1 MSTSYKYRKVTE
13 TLAQSLANFETVDT
27 LLFRVGE
34 EADPN
39 TLELKNRWQTVLTNG
54 SELAEYVKT
63 HHRVQAP
70 AVLTSLEEL
79 AKFTD
84 VTRPFRLSIIG
95 QKGVGKS
102 ALVNALLGA
111 SKIQYTP
118 SEVAG
123 KAVSGTRIRLMAGE
137 EGSPTWRVVFL
148 TPRRLWEIGSHLL
161 VVARLAVP
169 TPPKDLNR
177 RETVLLTLKEALAT
191 EKNSALEINST
202 LHIQARS
209 ARDTLA
215 KMLEVYR
222 SAENIIPADFSLE
235 LDDQDV
241 DGPISPYLRQTP
253 EGLHLIVDYVERF
266 IPAEEAGVLAG
277 RRIELEDVLGLDD
290 PRDSFFALEAFRES
304 FAVVMVFK
312 CDRGLN
318 TESSSLLEYLFKRDE
333 EELTRFGNPAD
344 LNKAIIVANQFDGV
358 AANITVESK
367 ANPLKGIEDLRR
379 DLARY
384 TKRAVPIYLTSA
396 EMARNARLV
405 LENPQARPSAAYSFY
420 LASLTNL
427 LEVVVE
433 TGNSVPD
440 YLDFIMAKRA
450 ELEDTDTQNRTGQTQ
465 AQLVYELSGLPRL
478 LTKVEE
484 ALEAGSI
491 LRGRVANAEY
501 YYSTAISE
509 TAHCYARRMRE
520 YGLEIDEFNQPTG
533 NLESRLFTK
542 FQHEMHQKL
551 EEADRELRKA
561 YFSFAQSYIHGP
573 LPRQA
578 EENRE
583 NFLKTI
589 REALTKNRDLIQTQP
604 HISTGEMVTDAWRKI
619 FEDLNDWLALE
630 AGRQT
635 RRLVGPLVL
644 EIERLAGSLE
654 KRLAELGV
662 VTPTEGFWHN
672 YRERLARLRDRLQ
685 MQAEMLGVAYYTDY
699 RFSVYDLSIAEAL
712 HVGEP
717 IERRERV
724 VRQMQER
731 VLTWYNQLWH
741 LLAKVTMTELNT
753 FVSEIR
759 YYILGLPAEGSLL
772 AGLQVSGKEGGE
784 LAPVESLVAALAQRY
799 HTDEHFRR
807 QYQLREPS
815 PSERLTAEIR
825 EWLELVRPPLVG
837 LVELGK
843 ALASVGIISEGQVG
857 TVTEEGLETEDEE
870 NPSTAPTSSNSGTNS
885 TGAAA
890 ANQPAANGFTRLKV
904 PVESLHPY
912 RSVTKQVWEINNPD
926 KEANGTRLHFS
937 RIDLTGPND
946 RIIVESFG
954 KQERQVITGQ
964 QQELWT
970 RTFSGQMVTIHFIAE
985 NSAKPG
991 WGFVLDGLETVV
1003 AVEAR

>member
-1 MSTSYKYRKVTE
+1 MFTSYQYRKVTE

-27 LLFRVGE
+27 LLFRAGE
-34 EADPN
+34 EPDPN
-39 TLELKNRWQTVLTNG
+39 TLDLKSRWQTVLTNG
-54 SELAEYVKT
+54 HELAEYVKD

-79 AKFTD
+79 AKYTD

-111 SKIQYTP
+111 SKVQYTP

-137 EGSPTWRVVFL
+137 EGTPTWRIVFL
-148 TPRRLWEIGSHLL
+148 SPRRLWEIGSHLL
-161 VVARLAVP
+161 VVARMTVP
-169 TPPKDLNR
+169 TPPKNLNR
-177 RETVLLTLKEALAT
+177 RESVLLTLKEALAT
-191 EKNSALEINST
+191 EKTGELEINST
-202 LHIQARS
+202 LQIQARS
-209 ARDTLA
+209 ARDTLTR
-215 KMLEVYR
+215 MLEVYR
-222 SAENIIPADFSLE
+222 QAENLIPADFRLE
-235 LDDQDV
+235 LDDPDV

-333 EELTRFGNPAD
+333 EELAHFGNPAD

-405 LENPQARPSAAYSFY
+405 LENPQARPSAAYSSY
-420 LASLTNL
+420 LTSLTNL

-433 TGNSVPD
+433 TENSTPD
-440 YLDFIMAKRA
+440 YLDFIMAKRTK
-450 ELEDTDTQNRTGQTQ
+450 LEDIQNRTGEAQ
-465 AQLVYELSGLPRL
+465 AQLVLELSGLPRL
-478 LTKVEE
+478 IAKVTE

-501 YYSTAISE
+501 YYASAISE
-509 TAHCYARRMRE
+509 TARCYARRMRE
-520 YGLEIDEFNQPTG
+520 YGLEIDEFNQPSG
-533 NLESRLFTK
+533 NLESRLFSK
-542 FQHEMHQKL
+542 FQHEMQQKL

-662 VTPTEGFWHN
+662 STPTEGFWQN
-672 YRERLARLRDRLQ
+672 YRERLARLRERLQ
-685 MQAEMLGVAYYTDY
+685 MQAEMLGIAYYTDY
-699 RFSVYDLSIAEAL
+699 RFSVYDLGIAEAL

-731 VLTWYNQLWH
+731 VMTWYNQLWH

-799 HTDEHFRR
+799 HTDEHYRR

-815 PSERLTAEIR
+815 PAERLTAEIR
-825 EWLELVRPPLVG
+825 DWLDLVRPPLVG

-843 ALASVGIISEGQVG
+843 ALASVGTTSESEVG
-857 TVTEEGLETEDEE
+857 TGREEESETEEDEDQT
-870 NPSTAPTSSNSGTNS
+870 NPISTPTPGTNS
-885 TGAAA
+885 TWAAA
-890 ANQPAANGFTRLKV
+890 SSHTTTNGFTRLKV

-912 RSVTKQVWEINNPD
+912 RSVTKQVWEISNPD
-926 KEANGTRLHFS
+926 KEASATRLHFS
-937 RIDLTGPND
+937 RIDLSGPND
-946 RIIVESFG
+946 RIVVESLG
-954 KQERQVITGQ
+954 KKEQQVITGH

-970 RTFSGQMVTIHFIAE
+970 RAFSGQMVVVHFIAE

-991 WGFVLDGLETVV
+991 WGFVLDGLETVAPV
-1003 AVEAR
+1003 AAR